1 MADEEEMST
10 KAKLS
15 KLHCPFT
22 WEILDSLVKHSLI
35 HQKQDDENDDNE
47 IDDERSYSL
56 EQLLISLFKCYK
68 ALLSADND
76 EVTKRIEKAE
86 EILKQIQQK
95 IEFNQVIRTIEH
107 VFYATKCFI
116 LYDADDIDGLE
127 EILQN
132 VIDPKDFND
141 IELGALYGC
150 QSVVWS
156 CLNDFGMHKAVD
168 MAKKAVE
175 RDQNCA
181 LWHFI
186 LAKNLRRQRRT
197 INVAFNVSDSEKT
210 HFEIAF
216 AISKNDRFG
225 VYYLQMRIESFDKYN
240 RDRVYMMR
248 RNANEREVINIAK
261 RILKTKPTNN
271 KVLLRL
277 ALMFLRASSDERL
290 FAKECLDAVYKITP
304 NNSTCLHYTAILY
317 EQSGDYKE
325 ALKYFKKAAE
335 CNNLVAEL
343 AYIQYGWEVGELEPL
358 PHLLRMLKKYDQV
371 VKERQIAILLAIAVT
386 YYSLH
391 NDILNAAEY
400 FLKAFNVDSSSNK
413 FKTFYRFLDFD
424 TSSIVDFLNHYFC
437 YILKRENSRSHKKMF
452 EEIRKYLDVQEV
464 MEELYAS
471 VDLKKKHSNL
481 NTKN

>member
-22 WEILDSLVKHSLI
+22 WEILDSVIKHSLI
-35 HQKQDDENDDNE
+35 HQTQDGENDDDE
-47 IDDERSYSL
+47 IDDEKSYPL

-95 IEFNQVIRTIEH
+95 IDFNQIIRSIEH

-116 LYDADDIDGLE
+116 LYDVDDIDGLE
-127 EILQN
+127 EILKN
-132 VIDPKDFND
+132 IIDPKEFND
-141 IELGALYGC
+141 TELGALYGC
-150 QSVVWS
+150 QSVIWS
-156 CLNDFGMHKAVD
+156 CLNDFGMYKAVD
-168 MAKKAVE
+168 IAKKAME

-197 INVAFNVSDSEKT
+197 TNIASNVSDLEKT

-216 AISKNDRFG
+216 AMSKNDRFG
-225 VYYLQMRIESFDKYN
+225 VYYLQMRIESFNKYN
-240 RDRVYMMR
+240 RDRVYMMKK
-248 RNANEREVINIAK
+248 NANEKEVINIAK
-261 RILKTKPTNN
+261 KILKTKPTNN

-277 ALMFLRASSDERL
+277 ALIFLRASSDERL
-290 FAKECLDAVYKITP
+290 FAKECLDAVYKISP
-304 NNSTCLHYTAILY
+304 NNSTSLHYTAILY

-335 CNNLVAEL
+335 CNNFVAEL

-358 PHLLRMLKKYDQV
+358 PHLLRMLKKYEQI

-386 YYSLH
+386 YFSLH

-400 FLKAFNVDSSSNK
+400 FLKALDVDSSSNK
-413 FKTFYRFLDFD
+413 FKIFYRFLDFD
-424 TSSIVDFLNHYFC
+424 TPSISYFLNHYFC
-437 YILKRENSRSHKKMF
+437 YYLERKNSKSHKKMF
-452 EEIRKYLDVQEV
+452 EEIRKHLDVQEV

-471 VDLKKKHSNL
+471 VDIKEK
-481 NTKN
+481 TF

>member
-1 MADEEEMST
+1 MPDKEEIST

-22 WEILDSLVKHSLI
+22 WEILDSVIKHSLV
-35 HQKQDDENDDNE
+35 HQKQDDENDEDE
-47 IDDERSYSL
+47 IDDEKSYPL

-68 ALLSADND
+68 ALLSANNN
-76 EVTKRIEKAE
+76 EVTKRIEKAG

-95 IEFNQVIRTIEH
+95 IEFNQIIRTIEH

-116 LYDADDIDGLE
+116 LYNADDIDGLE

-150 QSVVWS
+150 QSVIWS

-168 MAKKAVE
+168 IAKKAVE

-197 INVAFNVSDSEKT
+197 INVASNVSDLEKA

-216 AISKNDRFG
+216 AMSKNDRFG
-225 VYYLQMRIESFDKYN
+225 VYYLQMRIESFNKYN
-240 RDRVYMMR
+240 RDKIYMMKK
-248 RNANEREVINIAK
+248 NANEKEVINIAK
-261 RILKTKPTNN
+261 QILKTKPTNN

-277 ALMFLRASSDERL
+277 ALIFLRASSDERL
-290 FAKECLDAVYKITP
+290 FAKECLDAVHKISP
-304 NNSTCLHYTAILY
+304 NNSTSLHYTAILY
-317 EQSGDYKE
+317 EQSGDYKV
-325 ALKYFKKAAE
+325 K
-335 CNNLVAEL
+335 L

-358 PHLLRMLKKYDQV
+358 PHLLRMLKKYEQI

-386 YYSLH
+386 YFSLH

-400 FLKAFNVDSSSNK
+400 FLKALDVDSSSNK
-413 FKTFYRFLDFD
+413 FKVFIYKDRNVVYNI
-424 TSSIVDFLNHYFC
+424 S
-437 YILKRENSRSHKKMF
+437 
-452 EEIRKYLDVQEV
+452 
-464 MEELYAS
+464 
-471 VDLKKKHSNL
+471 
-481 NTKN
+481 

>member
-413 FKTFYRFLDFD
+413 FKVFRYKDRNIC
-424 TSSIVDFLNHYFC
+424 SYNIS
-437 YILKRENSRSHKKMF
+437 
-452 EEIRKYLDVQEV
+452 
-464 MEELYAS
+464 
-471 VDLKKKHSNL
+471 
-481 NTKN
+481 

>member
-1 MADEEEMST
+1 MVINFIFFLIKDMADEEEMST

-22 WEILDSLVKHSLI
+22 WEILDSVIKHSLI
-35 HQKQDDENDDNE
+35 YQKQDDENDDE
-47 IDDERSYSL
+47 IDDEKSYPL
-56 EQLLISLFKCYK
+56 EHLLISLFKCYK
-68 ALLSADND
+68 ALLSTDND
-76 EVTKRIEKAE
+76 EVTKRIEKAG
-86 EILKQIQQK
+86 EILNQIQQK
-95 IEFNQVIRTIEH
+95 IEFNQIIRAIEH

-132 VIDPKDFND
+132 VIDPKDFNN

-150 QSVVWS
+150 QSVIWS

-168 MAKKAVE
+168 IAKKAVE
-175 RDQNCA
+175 KDQTCA

-197 INVAFNVSDSEKT
+197 INVASNASDLEKA

-216 AISKNDRFG
+216 ACSKNDRFG
-225 VYYLQMRIESFDKYN
+225 VYYLQMRIESFSKYN
-240 RDRVYMMR
+240 RDRVYMMKK
-248 RNANEREVINIAK
+248 NANEKEVINIAK
-261 RILKTKPTNN
+261 QILKTKPTNN

-277 ALMFLRASSDERL
+277 ALIFLRASEDERL
-290 FAKECLDAVYKITP
+290 FAKECLDAVYKTTP
-304 NNSTCLHYTAILY
+304 NNSTALHYTAILY

-335 CNNLVAEL
+335 CNNFVAEL

-358 PHLLRMLKKYDQV
+358 PHLLQMLKKYGQV

-386 YYSLH
+386 YFSLH
-391 NDILNAAEY
+391 KDILNAAKY
-400 FLKAFNVDSSSNK
+400 FLKALDVDSSSNK
-413 FKTFYRFLDFD
+413 FKVF
-424 TSSIVDFLNHYFC
+424 
-437 YILKRENSRSHKKMF
+437 
-452 EEIRKYLDVQEV
+452 KYKDRNI
-464 MEELYAS
+464 YS
-471 VDLKKKHSNL
+471 YNIS
-481 NTKN
+481 